1 MPAHRVPA
9 SDSESESSED
19 EQPRPPLTTKVA
31 PRRGRD
37 VSPEEGSPLPP
48 RTRKASVKQSTKE
61 KENLVSLEKQLA
73 KLKKQLGMQKK
84 KSKSYPATI
93 DVNEDDGPE
102 SEERPSGD
110 EDDGAVSFSSAI
122 KPLGRLPLPAPRP
135 TTVLRKIKKST
146 MPKTAAHVSAPSPAK
161 DGDDYDMYDDQPP
174 VSPLHTSPLSRS
186 SSPLGSSDS
195 RGRTAAAIVTSKRPR
210 PTTTSSPPPT
220 KRLKLAAQEAKFA
233 EGYTPVA
240 GVKPKAS
247 DYTPI
252 PQALIL
258 RACADYSA
266 RILTVDAFPGVAVQV
281 RWAKE
286 TFKGTCHGAKERYIL
301 TDRMAK
307 IIMARGSQARGKML
321 DAYRSL
327 FASHY
332 GFERSSATKN
342 IKANKLKVEKHLEKA
357 AFHYKLARAYA
368 APYNIKPENLYNV
381 DEKGFMLGVSSRE
394 HVVLFRRSELDRN
407 MGTHPNGPTVPQGI

>member
-1 MPAHRVPA
+1 MYQ
-9 SDSESESSED
+9 SN
-19 EQPRPPLTTKVA
+19 PL
-31 PRRGRD
+31 
-37 VSPEEGSPLPP
+37 
-48 RTRKASVKQSTKE
+48 
-61 KENLVSLEKQLA
+61 SL
-73 KLKKQLGMQKK
+73 
-84 KSKSYPATI
+84 SATI

-146 MPKTAAHVSAPSPAK
+146 MPKTAAHVFRGLPEPPAEQRALDAQPGLPPSPAK

-357 AFHYKLARAYA
+357 AFHYK
-368 APYNIKPENLYNV
+368 
-381 DEKGFMLGVSSRE
+381 
-394 HVVLFRRSELDRN
+394 
-407 MGTHPNGPTVPQGI
+407 

>member
-1 MPAHRVPA
+1 MMALKAKNARQGMKTMGLCPSHQR
-9 SDSESESSED
+9 SS
-19 EQPRPPLTTKVA
+19 RW
-31 PRRGRD
+31 G
-37 VSPEEGSPLPP
+37 GSPCRP
-48 RTRKASVKQSTKE
+48 
-61 KENLVSLEKQLA
+61 LVRRQCCA
-73 KLKKQLGMQKK
+73 KLKSL
-84 KSKSYPATI
+84 PC
-93 DVNEDDGPE
+93 P
-102 SEERPSGD
+102 RPLRTCS
-110 EDDGAVSFSSAI
+110 AASLNHLRSSA
-122 KPLGRLPLPAPRP
+122 
-135 TTVLRKIKKST
+135 
-146 MPKTAAHVSAPSPAK
+146 
-161 DGDDYDMYDDQPP
+161 
-174 VSPLHTSPLSRS
+174 LSMRNQLF
-186 SSPLGSSDS
+186 PLGSSDS

-357 AFHYKLARAYA
+357 AFHYK
-368 APYNIKPENLYNV
+368 
-381 DEKGFMLGVSSRE
+381 
-394 HVVLFRRSELDRN
+394 
-407 MGTHPNGPTVPQGI
+407 